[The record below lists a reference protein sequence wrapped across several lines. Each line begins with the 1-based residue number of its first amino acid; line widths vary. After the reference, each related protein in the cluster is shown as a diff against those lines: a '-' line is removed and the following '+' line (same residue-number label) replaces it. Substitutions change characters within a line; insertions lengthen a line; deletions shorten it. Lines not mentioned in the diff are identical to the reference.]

1 MAGHPFCL
9 RRRLIQTVPGAI
21 LCSRTGITR
30 KAVPMRKA
38 DLLPHALS
46 LVAILAGAATA
57 APALPLTPFRTQ
69 DQAQRHC
76 PGDTVVWLDF
86 NKGKYYAKG
95 QKLYGR
101 GLNGSY
107 VCREEARSSF
117 YRGAL
122 IGSR

>member
-1 MAGHPFCL
+1 M
-9 RRRLIQTVPGAI
+9 RR
-21 LCSRTGITR
+21 
-30 KAVPMRKA
+30 A
-38 DLLPHALS
+38 DLLPCAVGFAGL
-46 LVAILAGAATA
+46 LAGAASA
-57 APALPLTPFRTQ
+57 AALPLTPYRYQ
-69 DQAQRHC
+69 EQAQRHC

-86 NKGKYYAKG
+86 SKGKYYSRG

-117 YRGAL
+117 YRSAL

>member
-1 MAGHPFCL
+1 
-9 RRRLIQTVPGAI
+9 
-21 LCSRTGITR
+21 
-30 KAVPMRKA
+30 MRKA
-38 DLLPHALS
+38 DLLPHAVS
-46 LVAILAGAATA
+46 LVAILAGAASA
-57 APALPLTPFRTQ
+57 AALPLTPFRTEV
-69 DQAQRHC
+69 QAQRHC

-86 NKGKYYAKG
+86 AKGKYYSKG
-95 QKLYGR
+95 QQLYGR

>member
-1 MAGHPFCL
+1 
-9 RRRLIQTVPGAI
+9 
-21 LCSRTGITR
+21 
-30 KAVPMRKA
+30 MRKA
-38 DLLPHALS
+38 DLPAYAVS
-46 LVAILAGAATA
+46 LAAILAGAADAT
-57 APALPLTPFRTQ
+57 ALPLTPFRYQ
-69 DQAQRHC
+69 EQAQRHC

-86 NKGKYYAKG
+86 SKGKYYSKG
-95 QKLYGR
+95 QQLYGR

>member
-1 MAGHPFCL
+1 MW
-9 RRRLIQTVPGAI
+9 
-21 LCSRTGITR
+21 
-30 KAVPMRKA
+30 KA
-38 DLLPHALS
+38 DLFSCALG
-46 LVAILAGAATA
+46 LAAILAGAVSAT
-57 APALPLTPFRTQ
+57 ALPLTPFRYQ

-76 PGDTVVWLDF
+76 PSDAVVWLDF
-86 NKGKYYAKG
+86 DKGKYYSKG